1 MKYQIIGTAGHIDHG
16 KSSLI
21 QALSGFWGDT
31 TDEEKRR
38 GITIDLS
45 FSYLKSDTKTLAFI
59 DVPGHEN
66 LVSTMIGG
74 AYGFDIALVV
84 IDINEGIMPQTK
96 EHLEVLNFLH
106 VSQVVVALTK
116 IDLASDET
124 IEKNKNSILDTLKHY
139 ANLTIQD
146 VCLVSIHDMTS
157 IDTLKNSL
165 LNLPSST
172 HKDRD
177 VFRYYIDRV
186 FNIKGTGVVVT
197 GTVLEGKVEQ
207 NERVWISE
215 LAREVKVK
223 NIQIHEHEEKRATI
237 NQRAA
242 LSLSNIQHEELKKG
256 MLLTKKGYIRGFKK
270 IDLFLKTVEGRA
282 LPHNANISLH
292 VGSLK
297 INGNLLH
304 VKADEKFKE
313 GFSSFSS
320 SEPMFFV
327 YGDRCVVTYKGDIVA
342 GGEVMSGIYDPIK
355 KRYKIPLLQTLKQ
368 KDFTKAFE
376 ILSQNHKRGFGLI
389 SAYQRFGLSHEEA
402 LLQAKELDDVFI
414 DEKALTIYQ
423 KEAQKSVQEMI
434 VGIFGKNPYALI
446 SSTSLSLKNKW
457 ISQNLAEYI
466 LKKVAH
472 DGEIIKQDGVYIKN
486 GIDLNELTKK
496 VEEQIFDMVKEG
508 GVAPLAPYNIY
519 DTLDIDR
526 KTGDSAFKK
535 LTASKKVVR
544 LSHNLFVS
552 FEVLSK
558 MMEHFRV
565 LIRENGFID
574 IQSLKKHYPLSRKY
588 LIAYMEYLDR
598 FDDIRKDGIK
608 RFLNN

>member
-1 MKYQIIGTAGHIDHG
+1 MKYQIVGTAGHIDHG

-21 QALSGFWGDT
+21 KALSGFWGDT

-45 FSYLKSDTKTLAFI
+45 FSYLKSDEKTLAFI

-66 LVSTMIGG
+66 LLSTMISG

-106 VSQVVVALTK
+106 VRQVVVALTK
-116 IDLASDET
+116 VDLASDEVV
-124 IEKNKNSILDTLKHY
+124 EENKNNILKKLEHY
-139 ANLTIQD
+139 TNIEIKD
-146 VCLVSIHDMTS
+146 VCLVSIHDASS
-157 IDTLKNSL
+157 INTLKNSL
-165 LNLPSST
+165 LNLSSSKHT
-172 HKDRD
+172 DRD

-186 FNIKGTGVVVT
+186 FNIKGVGVVVT

-207 NERVWISE
+207 NQKVWISE
-215 LAREVKVK
+215 LSREIKVK
-223 NIQIHEHEEKRATI
+223 NIQIHEHEQKCATI

-242 LSLSNIQHEELKKG
+242 LSLSNIQNDELKKG
-256 MLLTKKGYIRGFKK
+256 MLLTKKGYIRGFKN
-270 IDLFLKTVEGRA
+270 IDLFLKVIEGRN

-297 INGNLLH
+297 INGTLLH
-304 VKADEKFKE
+304 VKADEQLSE

-327 YGDRCVVTYKGDIVA
+327 YGDKCVVTYKGDIVA
-342 GGEVMSGIYDPIK
+342 GGEVVSGIYDPIK
-355 KRYKIPLLQTLKQ
+355 KRYKIPLLEALLQ
-368 KDFTKAFE
+368 KDFKSSFA
-376 ILSQNHKRGFGLI
+376 ILSQSHKRGFGLI
-389 SAYQRFGLSHEEA
+389 SAYQRFGLSHDEA
-402 LLQAKELDDVFI
+402 LLKAKELDDVFV
-414 DEKALTIYQ
+414 DEKALTIYP
-423 KEAQKSVQEMI
+423 KEAQKSVQDMI
-434 VGIFGKNPYALI
+434 VSIFDKNPYALI
-446 SSTSLSLKNKW
+446 SSTSLSLKHKW
-457 ISQNLAEYI
+457 ISQNLAEYV
-466 LKKVAH
+466 LKKVA
-472 DGEIIKQDGVYIKN
+472 DDRKIVKQDGVYIKN
-486 GIDLNELTKK
+486 GIDLHELTKK
-496 VEEQIFDMVKEG
+496 VEEQVFDMVKEG
-508 GVAPLAPYNIY
+508 GAAPLAPYNIY
-519 DTLDIDR
+519 DALDIDR
-526 KTGDSAFKK
+526 KTGDNAFKK
-535 LTASKKVVR
+535 LTKSKKVVR

-565 LIRENGFID
+565 LIREYGFID

-598 FDDIRKDGIK
+598 FDDIKKDGIR